1 MNNSS
6 EDIKNL
12 FFSKNNLD
20 FTYEQVK
27 RKVNQNVDYDITRNN
42 NFKNNYNKMSL
53 LVYNNTE
60 VGDRNLAEKKS
71 TVTFPFFR
79 RHNGRNDEIAIA
91 QPISTS
97 SKSPTNGLANRVR
110 PAIDVAFT
118 ATRMTSVKPPKK
130 AA

>member
-1 MNNSS
+1 MRIEKVAETTTKIRSVN
-6 EDIKNL
+6 I
-12 FFSKNNLD
+12 SKPWIS
-20 FTYEQVK
+20 F
-27 RKVNQNVDYDITRNN
+27 
-42 NFKNNYNKMSL
+42 
-53 LVYNNTE
+53 
-60 VGDRNLAEKKS
+60 GGNLAEKKS

-91 QPISTS
+91 QPSSTS

-110 PAIDVAFT
+110 PAIEVAFT

>member
-27 RKVNQNVDYDITRNN
+27 KKVSQNVNYDISRNN

-53 LVYNNTE
+53 LVYNNTSSD
-60 VGDRNLAEKKS
+60 DRNLVHLNNLLIEKSGNYFCK
-71 TVTFPFFR
+71 
-79 RHNGRNDEIAIA
+79 
-91 QPISTS
+91 
-97 SKSPTNGLANRVR
+97 
-110 PAIDVAFT
+110 
-118 ATRMTSVKPPKK
+118 
-130 AA
+130 